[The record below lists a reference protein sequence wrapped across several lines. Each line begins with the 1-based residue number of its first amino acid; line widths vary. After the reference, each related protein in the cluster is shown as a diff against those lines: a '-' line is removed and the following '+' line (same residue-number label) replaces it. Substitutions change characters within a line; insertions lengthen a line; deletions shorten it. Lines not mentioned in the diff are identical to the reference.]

1 MIILL
6 SVIVVI
12 AGLAFYAG
20 YHTGYS
26 AGYVDQKQDAPIDWD
41 KWMNA

>member
-20 YHTGYS
+20 YHAGYS
-26 AGYVDQKQDAPIDWD
+26 AGFVCKEQEEPFDEE

>member
-6 SVIVVI
+6 SVLLVI
-12 AGLAFYAG
+12 AIGAFYAG
-20 YHTGYS
+20 YRTGYS
-26 AGYVDQKQDAPIDWD
+26 AGFVYKEQEEPFDEE